1 MPCAYSICKTNIY
14 DRILR
19 LCLKLDFFDCRACSD
34 VCGDFKGRIRLGRCL
49 CGGGDS
55 ATIIEPGQAIG
66 IMLPLLMLM
75 DVTSLKPYWKKWLN
89 RESVILILG
98 SLPGVALGAWLYSR
112 TNADVFRILIGVIAL
127 GFVLWQLAQRAGVL
141 KPAKHHMPDGA
152 GLIAG
157 ALAGFT
163 SFVSHAGGPPA
174 AVYLLSKRPNKTEFQ
189 ATTVIIFWAINLAKA
204 VHYEFV
210 GVFTLETLPLN
221 VALAPFALLGVWMGV
236 KAHHWVSDRLFFAL
250 TYALLTVTGC
260 VLSGWQ

>member
-1 MPCAYSICKTNIY
+1 MFEIGFFSIAALAVVFAGISKGGFGSGAAFAAAA
-14 DRILR
+14 IL
-19 LCLKLDFFDCRACSD
+19 
-34 VCGDFKGRIRLGRCL
+34 
-49 CGGGDS
+49 

-127 GFVLWQLAQRAGVL
+127 GFVLWQLAQRTGVL
-141 KPAKHHMPDGA
+141 KQAKHHMPDGA

-204 VHYEFV
+204 VPYAFL
-210 GVFTLETLPLN
+210 GLFTLETLTLN
-221 VALAPFALLGVWMGV
+221 VALAPFALIGVWIGV

-250 TYALLTVTGC
+250 TYALLTVTGLRLIWMA
-260 VLSGWQ
+260 VT

>member
-1 MPCAYSICKTNIY
+1 MFEIEFFSIAALAVVFAGISKGGFGSGAAFAAAA
-14 DRILR
+14 ILA
-19 LCLKLDFFDCRACSD
+19 KI
-34 VCGDFKGRIRLGRCL
+34 V
-49 CGGGDS
+49 
-55 ATIIEPGQAIG
+55 EPGQAIG

-98 SLPGVALGAWLYSR
+98 SLPGVALGGWLYSR

-127 GFVLWQLAQRAGVL
+127 GFVLWQLGQRAGVL
-141 KPAKHHMPDGA
+141 KQAKQHMPDWA

-204 VHYEFV
+204 VPYAFL
-210 GVFTLETLPLN
+210 GLFTLETLTLN
-221 VALAPFALLGVWMGV
+221 LALAPFALIGVWMGV

-250 TYALLTVTGC
+250 TYGLLTVTGLRLIWMA
-260 VLSGWQ
+260 VT

>member
-1 MPCAYSICKTNIY
+1 MPRLQWCLRGISKGGFGSGAAFAAAA
-14 DRILR
+14 IL
-19 LCLKLDFFDCRACSD
+19 
-34 VCGDFKGRIRLGRCL
+34 
-49 CGGGDS
+49 

-204 VHYEFV
+204 V
-210 GVFTLETLPLN
+210 PM
-221 VALAPFALLGVWMGV
+221 PFLGYSPWNPNPQCCAGPICIDWGLDGGKGASLGVRSFV
-236 KAHHWVSDRLFFAL
+236 FL
-250 TYALLTVTGC
+250 C
-260 VLSGWQ
+260 